1 MSVNVSMQSPIP
13 DYGNFGQVVSQNWQ
27 RQADRK
33 SENYNAAQE
42 RGLRLKIHE
51 DNFGQRKAEFDETMA
66 YNKGVA
72 IGKLDGIDTLQ
83 GRQLFMQEET
93 HKMNMAENDYR
104 IKERSEMNKIDKAK
118 FDFKRSKDLL
128 DTRYQDHL
136 KHRSDNMGLF
146 DYTDIFGI
154 QSTSYWDE
162 PTYDE
167 WLEESGQFLTDEAKT
182 VKAGDPALSYN
193 PSMMTSGIAQNVYTQ
208 KPWEK
213 TAGPAT
219 SDEQLYENMSNDGL
233 IQLVPMQMQPYTAGG
248 Q

>member
-1 MSVNVSMQSPIP
+1 MATSVSMQSPIP
-13 DYGNFGQVVSQNWQ
+13 DYGSFGQVVSQNWQ
-27 RQADRK
+27 RAADRD
-33 SENYNAAQE
+33 STNYNAAQE
-42 RGLRLKIHE
+42 RGLKLKIHE
-51 DNFGQRKAEFDETMA
+51 DNFGQRQAEFDETMA

-118 FDFKRSKDLL
+118 FDFKRSKDVLEN
-128 DTRYQDHL
+128 RYQDHL
-136 KHRSDNMGLF
+136 DWKGENLSFWDYF
-146 DYTDIFGI
+146 DIG
-154 QSTSYWDE
+154 SNKGYWND

-167 WLEESGQFLTDEAKT
+167 WLKESGQFVTDQGKT
-182 VKAGDPALSYN
+182 VSAGDPALSYN
-193 PSMMTSGIAQNVYTQ
+193 PSMMTEGIAQNIYTQ

-219 SDEQLYENMSNDGL
+219 SDEQVYENAQSL
-233 IQLVPMQMQPYTAGG
+233 IQLVPMQMQPYTTGG